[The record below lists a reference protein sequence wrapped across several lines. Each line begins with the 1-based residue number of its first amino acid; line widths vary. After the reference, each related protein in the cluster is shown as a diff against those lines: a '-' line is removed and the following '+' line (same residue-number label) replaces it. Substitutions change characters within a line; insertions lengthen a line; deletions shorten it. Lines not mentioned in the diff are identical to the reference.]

1 MKYLIF
7 CLLFAVLFKFLY
19 NYRRYRRMKKL
30 HKQYRQ
36 WVLLSNT
43 SPDDDSISSAYTEI
57 TDLISDAHLKDV
69 YLKKTDTENDL
80 KLNILSSNIIDNE
93 LTDRIMN
100 IVSGKFEHEYRK
112 ALNPLNWI
120 ETIVFMPKSL
130 LDYIGLSKDTVAN
143 KLLQIVLTA
152 VYWTVSA
159 FCLLY
164 QDNIPDI
171 VKSLMEQFA

>member
-7 CLLFAVLFKFLY
+7 CLLFTVLFKFLY

-30 HKQYRQ
+30 QDKYRQ
-36 WVLLSNT
+36 WVRSDNP
-43 SPDDDSISSAYTEI
+43 PDDDNISSAYAEI
-57 TDLISDAHLKDV
+57 TDLISDANLKDV

-80 KLNILSSNIIDNE
+80 KLNILSSNIIENE
-93 LTDRIMN
+93 LTDRVMN

-112 ALNPLNWI
+112 ALNPLSWI
-120 ETIVFMPKSL
+120 ETIVFLPKSL
-130 LDYIGLSKDTVAN
+130 LDYIGLSKDTVSN
-143 KLLQIVLTA
+143 RLLQVFLTA
-152 VYWTVSA
+152 VYWAFSA

-171 VKSLMEQFA
+171 VQSLVEKLA

>member
-19 NYRRYRRMKKL
+19 NYRRYRRMKNLQSK
-30 HKQYRQ
+30 YRQ
-36 WVLLSNT
+36 WVRSNS

-57 TDLISDAHLKDV
+57 TDLISDADLKDV

-93 LTDRIMN
+93 LTDKVMN

-120 ETIVFMPKSL
+120 ETIVFLPKSL

-143 KLLQIVLTA
+143 KLLQVFLTV
-152 VYWTVSA
+152 VYWAVSA

-171 VKSLMEQFA
+171 VKSLMEKLA